1 MAARNWT
8 LPDIQDLSKEQERA
22 RLLPREGCHLIVGGP
37 GTGKSVLA
45 LLRTR
50 RHHRDRGA
58 QDYVFLVYNRLLLEA
73 SRELVGG
80 AVNAHPWISWF
91 RMMFK
96 RALSQQV
103 MSTLALSTPALSNP
117 ALSNPTLSTR
127 ALSEQALPEQALS
140 ERTRSNQA
148 PSKQVLSEAC
158 PQLAGQRYRLD
169 WPAIHGAILSAAEL
183 PAPLTPFVIID
194 EGQDMPRDFYQALAQ
209 LGFEHVFVVA
219 DQNQQITDECSS
231 LSEIAAA
238 LDIEPRDRIELT
250 ENYRN
255 CDRIAR
261 LALAFCV
268 EDPASPCVKPPSAR
282 PCARTP
288 ILVDYGA
295 GCRWSAEELIT
306 RMLKLADRDPSKL
319 IGIITPNNQCREVW
333 FQALRQSRLDLD
345 LDHGTPRVLTYASGL
360 EGGDHRFSAGG
371 LFVINAQSAKGLEF
385 DIVFLA
391 DIHAYPCQLENKA
404 WMDDLRRR
412 FYVMVSRAREQVIL
426 LRQAGQECTVE
437 AILPNDPDIL
447 RRWR

>member
-8 LPDIQDLSKEQERA
+8 LPDIQDLSKDQERA

-50 RHHRDRGA
+50 RHHRDKGA

-91 RMMFK
+91 RAMFK
-96 RALSQQV
+96 RALS
-103 MSTLALSTPALSNP
+103 MP
-117 ALSNPTLSTR
+117 
-127 ALSEQALPEQALS
+127 
-140 ERTRSNQA
+140 
-148 PSKQVLSEAC
+148 C
-158 PQLAGQRYRLD
+158 PQIAGQRVRLD
-169 WPAIHGAILSAAEL
+169 WALIHEAIATTAEL
-183 PAPLTPFVIID
+183 PPPLTPFLIID

-209 LGFEHVFVVA
+209 LGFEHFYVVA
-219 DQNQQITDECSS
+219 DQNQQITDECST
-231 LSEIAAA
+231 LSEIATA
-238 LDIEPRDRIELT
+238 LDIEARERIELT

-268 EDPASPCVKPPSAR
+268 EDLTSPCVKLPSAR

-295 GCRWSAEELIT
+295 GCRWSAEQLIT

-319 IGIITPNNQCREVW
+319 IGIITPNNQRREYW
-333 FQALRQSRLDLD
+333 YQALRQPRLDLH
-345 LDHGTPRVLTYASGL
+345 LDQEPARVLTYASGL
-360 EGGDHRFSAGG
+360 DGGDHRFSEGG

-426 LRQAGQECTVE
+426 LRQAGQDCPVE
-437 AILPNDPDIL
+437 AILPNDPEIL

>member
-8 LPDIQDLSKEQERA
+8 LPDIQNLSKEQERA

-50 RHHRDRGA
+50 RHHRERGA

-91 RMMFK
+91 RAMFK
-96 RALSQQV
+96 RALAKQASSQQA
-103 MSTLALSTPALSNP
+103 SSQQARSKPALSGFY
-117 ALSNPTLSTR
+117 A
-127 ALSEQALPEQALS
+127 
-140 ERTRSNQA
+140 
-148 PSKQVLSEAC
+148 QV
-158 PQLAGQRYRLD
+158 AGQGYRLD
-169 WPAIHGAILSAAEL
+169 WTAIHDAIASAVEL

-209 LGFEHVFVVA
+209 LGFEHVYVVA
-219 DQNQQITDECSS
+219 DQNQQITDECST
-231 LSEIAAA
+231 LSEIATA
-238 LDIEPRDRIELT
+238 LDIDARDRIELT

-268 EDPASPCVKPPSAR
+268 EDLASPCVKLPSAR
-282 PCARTP
+282 PCARAP

-295 GCRWSAEELIT
+295 GCRWSAEQLIM
-306 RMLKLADRDPSKL
+306 RMLKLADRDPAKL
-319 IGIITPNNQCREVW
+319 IGIITPNNQRREYW
-333 FQALRQSRLDLD
+333 FQALRQPRHDLH
-345 LDHGTPRVLTYASGL
+345 LDHRPPRVLTYASGL
-360 EGGDHRFSAGG
+360 EDGDHRFSEGG

-391 DIHAYPCQLENKA
+391 DIHEYPCQLENKA

-426 LRQAGQECTVE
+426 LRQAGQECPIE

>member
-22 RLLPREGCHLIVGGP
+22 RLLPREGCHLIIGGP

-50 RHHRDRGA
+50 RHHRDKGA

-91 RMMFK
+91 RTLFK
-96 RALSQQV
+96 RALS
-103 MSTLALSTPALSNP
+103 TP
-117 ALSNPTLSTR
+117 
-127 ALSEQALPEQALS
+127 
-140 ERTRSNQA
+140 
-148 PSKQVLSEAC
+148 C
-158 PQLAGQRYRLD
+158 PQVAGRQVRLD
-169 WPAIHGAILSAAEL
+169 WTLIHEAIVSAAEL
-183 PAPLTPFVIID
+183 PPPLTPFLIID
-194 EGQDMPRDFYQALAQ
+194 EGQDMPRGFYQALAQ
-209 LGFEHVFVVA
+209 LGFEHFYVVA
-219 DQNQQITDECSS
+219 DQNQQITDECST
-231 LSEIAAA
+231 LSEIATA
-238 LDIEPRDRIELT
+238 LDIEAGDRIELT

-261 LALAFCV
+261 LALAFCI
-268 EDPASPCVKPPSAR
+268 EDLASPCVKLPSAR
-282 PCARTP
+282 PCARAP
-288 ILVDYGA
+288 ILVDYGT
-295 GCRWSAEELIT
+295 GCRWSAEALVMRI
-306 RMLKLADRDPSKL
+306 LKLADRDPSKL
-319 IGIITPNNQCREVW
+319 IGIITPNNQRREYW
-333 FQALRQSRLDLD
+333 YQALRQPRLDLH
-345 LDHGTPRVLTYASGL
+345 LDHQAPRVHTYASGL
-360 EGGDHRFSAGG
+360 DGGDHRFSEGG

-391 DIHAYPCQLENKA
+391 DIHAYPCQLENQA

-426 LRQAGQECTVE
+426 VRQADQDCPIE

>member
-50 RHHRDRGA
+50 RHHRDKGA

-91 RMMFK
+91 RAMYK
-96 RALSQQV
+96 RALSRPCPQVAGQQV
-103 MSTLALSTPALSNP
+103 
-117 ALSNPTLSTR
+117 
-127 ALSEQALPEQALS
+127 
-140 ERTRSNQA
+140 
-148 PSKQVLSEAC
+148 
-158 PQLAGQRYRLD
+158 RLD
-169 WPAIHGAILSAAEL
+169 WAAIHEAIVTAAEL
-183 PAPLTPFVIID
+183 PPPLTPFLIID
-194 EGQDMPRDFYQALAQ
+194 EGQDMPRGFYEALAQ
-209 LGFEHVFVVA
+209 LGFEHFYVVA
-219 DQNQQITDECSS
+219 DQNQQITDECSK
-231 LSEIAAA
+231 LSDIAAA
-238 LDIEPRDRIELT
+238 LDIDARNRIELT

-268 EDPASPCVKPPSAR
+268 EDLASPCVKLPSAR
-282 PCARTP
+282 ACARAP

-295 GCRWSAEELIT
+295 DCRWGADALIT

-319 IGIITPNNQCREVW
+319 IGIITPNNQSREYW
-333 FQALRQSRLDLD
+333 FQALREPRLDLH
-345 LDHGTPRVLTYASGL
+345 LDHGPPRVLTYASGL
-360 EGGDHRFSAGG
+360 EGGDHRFSEGG

-426 LRQAGQECTVE
+426 LRQAGQECPVE